1 MEFIKLIHVTKTIK
15 RVNILEDVNLAINK
29 GELIGIMGPNG
40 SGKSML
46 LRTIVGLTTY
56 NSGTVSV
63 DEQIIGKDIEHP
75 LSVGILIEHP
85 VFIDELTAFENLKM
99 LALIKNVIPSKQI
112 EESLKLIGLEEA
124 RNIRVKNFSL
134 GMKQRLGLAQA
145 LMESPD
151 LLVLDEPTNALDEE
165 GIELIKTILLT
176 EKKKGTTIIITS
188 HDKGFIEQISDTTVR
203 ISEGKMK

>member
-85 VFIDELTAFENLKM
+85 VFNLKM